1 MKKLLSTLLVIIMT
15 VTLFPLTSAAAEA
28 TETKITG
35 IPVISQWPNLPTGC
49 EATSLTML
57 LNFFGTNLTKEQV
70 VSMQP
75 SGPNIYRVNGV
86 LYGADP
92 NKEFIGSPYDSHS
105 FGIYHQPF
113 IPIIE
118 AYFPG
123 RSENLSGGSASD
135 LYSAIDSGRPVLV
148 WASVGMMQVTPGI
161 KWTLEDGTVFQWKNG
176 NHALLLVG
184 YTDTQVIMNDPWTGK
199 EEYYNKAVFED
210 RWTAMGKQ
218 ALTIK
223 AKIIK
228 TPSLYYD
235 DVFEEDWYFGI
246 IDEMT
251 ALGIVCGYGDR
262 TFRPMND
269 CTYGEFIKLA
279 KDMMYHETFPNNLGE
294 WYDPIAEESINNAV
308 MTEVNKYTDTE
319 EDTYLNTPILRK
331 EVAQI
336 LFGLL
341 SDEEITTEQK
351 ARIASLY
358 KDTSELSQE
367 ELAAFAYVEDAG
379 IILGNNFEMN
389 PEEHLTRTEVL
400 IIRKRVMEN
409 ETAS

>member
-1 MKKLLSTLLVIIMT
+1 MKKLICTLLVLIMT
-15 VTLFPLTSAAAEA
+15 VTLFPLTSVAAEMN
-28 TETKITG
+28 ETKIAG

-57 LNFFGTNLTKEQV
+57 MNFFGTNLTKEQV
-70 VSMQP
+70 ASMQP
-75 SGPNIYRVNGV
+75 SGPNLYRVNGV

-118 AYFPG
+118 AYFPN
-123 RSENLSGGSASD
+123 RSENLSGGPVSN
-135 LYSAIDSGRPVLV
+135 LYSTIDSGRPVLV
-148 WASVGMMQVTPGI
+148 WATVGMVQVTPGI
-161 KWTLEDGTVFQWKNG
+161 KWTLADGTVFQWKNG

-199 EEYYNKAVFED
+199 EEYYNKAAFED

-218 ALTIK
+218 ALTVK
-223 AKIIK
+223 AKVIK

-235 DVFEEDWYFGI
+235 DVFEEDWYFSI

-251 ALGIVCGYGDR
+251 ALGIVSGYGDR

-279 KDMMYHETFPNNLGE
+279 KDMMYKETFPSNTGE
-294 WYDPIAEESINNAV
+294 WYDPIAEESVNNAI

-319 EDTYLNTPILRK
+319 DGTYLNTPISRK

-336 LFGLL
+336 LLGLL
-341 SDEEITTEQK
+341 NDKEITAEQK
-351 ARIASLY
+351 ARIVLIY
-358 KDTSELSQE
+358 KDTVGLNQQ

-379 IILGNNFEMN
+379 IILGNNYEMN
-389 PEEHLTRTEVL
+389 PEENLTRTEVL
-400 IIRKRVMEN
+400 IIRKRVMEDI
-409 ETAS
+409 